1 MLSKYKERPG
11 IIEGRKDE
19 RSEDVRGGRRAK
31 RSEAPRLAVYL
42 RGIMRFVHRLDTSV
56 YWESAFLGCYFRRL
70 LSPLP
75 LRALLEERVSFTNLP
90 ERV

>member
-1 MLSKYKERPG
+1 MLSRYKERPG
-11 IIEGRKDE
+11 IIERRKDE
-19 RSEDVRGGRRAK
+19 RSESVRGGRRAE
-31 RSEAPRLAVYL
+31 RSGALRLAVYL
-42 RGIMRFVHRLDTSV
+42 DSKVRFVHQLNTSV
-56 YWESAFLGCYFRRL
+56 YWERTILGCYFRRL